1 MNPVTILLGVASLG
15 YGLYTVWARRAK
27 PEQFAKLE
35 PMKKV
40 WGEKAGPI
48 VHVIGYT
55 VMPIILGAVLIVLG
69 CMGVKVF

>member
-1 MNPVTILLGVASLG
+1 MNPVTMLLGVASLG

-55 VMPIILGAVLIVLG
+55 VMPILLGVVLIFLG
-69 CMGVKVF
+69 IRGVKVF